1 MMKNKQ
7 DDFSVFQRKIAVR
20 FFGSALLSVGIVI
33 ALYLF
38 LWKERFGDWIVA
50 ILEYVGRMEH
60 EEAFLIYHYNFR
72 GYKEIFFV
80 VAIVVVFLILLLL
93 LFRWLTKYFR
103 EINAGIDNLVAE
115 DEKKI
120 TLRIIFLPGLLG

>member
-1 MMKNKQ
+1 MKNKQ

-60 EEAFLIYHYNFR
+60 EEAFLIYLTISEDIKKYSLLWPSLW
-72 GYKEIFFV
+72 FF
-80 VAIVVVFLILLLL
+80 
-93 LFRWLTKYFR
+93 
-103 EINAGIDNLVAE
+103 
-115 DEKKI
+115 
-120 TLRIIFLPGLLG
+120 